1 MTTRELDTR
10 GLSCPMPV
18 LKARKVLKAMAPGER
33 LAVLADDPKAPGD
46 FQELC
51 AATGWRLIESSESN
65 GDHRIV
71 VERA

>member
-18 LKARKVLKAMAPGER
+18 LKARMVLKAMTPGER
-33 LAVLADDPKAPGD
+33 LAVLADDPKAPDD
-46 FQELC
+46 FVELC
-51 AATGWRLIESSESN
+51 AATGWRLVESSESG
-65 GDHRIV
+65 GDYRFV